1 MRYYVNDK
9 FLRADITTNARTQS
23 HPLIRVV
30 PLFLKDFVVRQFYTK
45 VQDRNSSAGLTNM
58 GALNVHES
66 MCPYIERI
74 DICMGQ
80 PFSSRTNCAIIS
92 FGDVLTVNFA
102 SSIVEAD
109 VERYFFRKLVKD
121 GIHVKVESNREIPEA
136 SES

>member
-1 MRYYVNDK
+1 
-9 FLRADITTNARTQS
+9 
-23 HPLIRVV
+23 
-30 PLFLKDFVVRQFYTK
+30 
-45 VQDRNSSAGLTNM
+45 M

-66 MCPYIERI
+66 MRPYIERI

-92 FGDVLTVNFA
+92 FGDMLTVNFA